1 MLIHRS
7 KRTGFTLVELLVA
20 IGIAIVLAGLA
31 ALTFPNFRQSTAV
44 TNSVNQLQA
53 TLSVAKQRAI
63 RDKLPRGVRLIY
75 TGDPFVTELQFIE
88 QPEPIV
94 PPVGSSLVI
103 PNGTGAPLPWTATI
117 NFPSPA
123 HAADVHGLL
132 STTAQGE
139 DVLEIEDFGGFVGR
153 IMSAPTLSGATI
165 SFTVF
170 ENFPAR
176 QGSGGMTLFEGF
188 RIRRAPKP
196 LVGEPNVMMSKAGV
210 LIANSKG
217 IALNAA
223 NTGYDIMFN
232 ANGEVS
238 HAVVGQIHFW
248 VAPLTGNAQPSILCL
263 YTKSGYTAV
272 YDIAPGPDP
281 YAYSRD
287 GRGPSN

>member
-103 PNGTGAPLPWTATI
+103 PNGTEESWTATI
-117 NFPSPA
+117 NFPSAA

-153 IMSAPTLSGATI
+153 IVSAPTLSGATI
-165 SFTVF
+165 SFDVRDK
-170 ENFPAR
+170 FPAR
-176 QGSGGMTLFEGF
+176 QGSGGFTLFEGF
-188 RIRRAPKP
+188 RIRRSPKP

-217 IALNAA
+217 IALNTA
-223 NTGYDIMFN
+223 NNGFDIMFN

-238 HAVVGQIHFW
+238 HAVVGQIHLW

-263 YTKSGYTAV
+263 YTKSGYMAV
-272 YDIAPGPDP
+272 YDIAPGSDP